1 VLRPGGAYDHEG
13 GATPLDLGP
22 ARDQASDLLA
32 AEDSAEVAD
41 EGEDDRALGP
51 EPLERH
57 RGAALVE
64 YGEAGEGAG
73 EQIVHEVHCNRPA
86 ISLTMRDV
94 RGYGGRIL
102 YVDVTDGRSR
112 IEAVSDEMARGLL
125 GGNGFAVRL
134 LLDQVP
140 AGTDAY
146 DPANA
151 VAFAV
156 GPITDT
162 TVPGNS
168 RACVA
173 GKSPLTGLFFD
184 STFGG
189 RFPATMKRTGFDA
202 IVIGGRAAEPV
213 YVKVT
218 EAGAE
223 IKPARGLW
231 GKTTRDTVLAVQA
244 VEGGDADVMAIGPGG
259 ERLVRFAA
267 MGTYWKNR
275 EAFAGRGG
283 LAAVLGSKRVKALVV
298 AGARKTEVADP
309 AALKALLEQ
318 QREPLKTGTKALS
331 TYGTPVLVKPIN
343 TLGALGA
350 YNLRREVFAE
360 ALAISGEEMHARF
373 YDRDTTCLKC
383 PVACGKQYEVREG
396 ELTGLRAKMPEY
408 ETIFAFGSM
417 LGNAHPG
424 SLVRANDLCDLL
436 GLDTI
441 SMGVT
446 LAFVCEAVERGW
458 LTEKDLGLP
467 FGWGDWR
474 GMLRLIEMTAMREG
488 FGDRLAEG
496 AWRLAESVH
505 PEGTRLVYAVKRLEL
520 PAHSARALKGMS
532 IGYAT
537 ATRGGSHHDTRP
549 TPQYAQN
556 FDRRSPDGKP
566 EFAVKSQHFTAVD
579 DSLVLC
585 RFTSERGFGLY
596 VDEPYARMVA
606 AVTGWDM
613 TAEELERVGERVIN
627 LERLFNV
634 REGVRRQDDA
644 LPWRVMHEPIPDGPS
659 AGAYCPPEELGLM
672 LDRYYAL
679 RGWDGD
685 GVPTPAR
692 LSALGL

>member
-1 VLRPGGAYDHEG
+1 
-13 GATPLDLGP
+13 
-22 ARDQASDLLA
+22 
-32 AEDSAEVAD
+32 
-41 EGEDDRALGP
+41 
-51 EPLERH
+51 
-57 RGAALVE
+57 
-64 YGEAGEGAG
+64 
-73 EQIVHEVHCNRPA
+73 
-86 ISLTMRDV
+86 M

-102 YVDVTDGRSR
+102 FVDVGTGDNR
-112 IEAVSDEMARGLL
+112 IQPVTEAMARALL
-125 GGNGFAVRL
+125 GGNGFAARL
-134 LLDQVP
+134 LLDHVP
-140 AGTDAY
+140 AGVDAY

-151 VAFAV
+151 VIFAV
-156 GPITDT
+156 GPVTDT

-202 IVIGGRAAEPV
+202 IVITGGAAEPV

-218 EAGAE
+218 ESGAE
-223 IKPARGLW
+223 LRSARALW
-231 GKTTRDTVLAVQA
+231 GQSTRDTVAA
-244 VEGGDADVMAIGPGG
+244 IHAAEGADADVMAIGPAG
-259 ERLVRFAA
+259 ERLVRFSA
-267 MGTYWKNR
+267 MGSYWKNR

-283 LAAVLGSKRVKALVV
+283 LASVLGSKRVKAVVV

-331 TYGTPVLVKPIN
+331 IYGTPFLVKPIN
-343 TLGALGA
+343 TLGALGS
-350 YNLRREVFAE
+350 YNLRGEVFAD
-360 ALAISGEEMHARF
+360 AVAISGEEMHAHMH
-373 YDRDTTCLKC
+373 DRDTTCLKC

-396 ELTGLRAKMPEY
+396 ELLGLKAKMPEY

-417 LGNAHPG
+417 LGNAHAA
-424 SLVRANDLCDLL
+424 SLARANDLCDLL

-458 LTEKDLGLP
+458 LSERELGVP

-474 GMLRLIEMTAMREG
+474 GMLRLVEMTATREG

-496 AWRLAESVH
+496 AWRLAESIH
-505 PEGTRLVYAVKRLEL
+505 TEATRLVYAVKRLEL

-556 FDRRSPDGKP
+556 FDRRSPEGKP
-566 EFAVKSQHFTAVD
+566 EFAMKSQHFTAVD

-596 VDEPYARMVA
+596 VEEPYARMVGA
-606 AVTGWDM
+606 ITGWDM
-613 TAEELERVGERVIN
+613 TTEELERVGERIVN

-634 REGVRRQDDA
+634 REGVRRGDDV

-659 AGAYCPPEELGLM
+659 AGAYCPPEELAGM

-679 RGWDGD
+679 RGWDAD

-692 LSALGL
+692 LSALDL